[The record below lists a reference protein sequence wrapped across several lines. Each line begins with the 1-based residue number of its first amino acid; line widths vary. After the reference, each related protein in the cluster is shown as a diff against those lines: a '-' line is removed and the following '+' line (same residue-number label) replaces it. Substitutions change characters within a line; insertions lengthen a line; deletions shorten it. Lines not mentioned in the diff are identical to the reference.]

1 MNRELELYI
10 HAVCKDA
17 HAPKRVSIAARLTS
31 VLSFVSEWL
40 ESIGPYCCELRPI
53 RKVRGAIAKHC
64 ERREVIGFHGLV

>member
-17 HAPKRVSIAARLTS
+17 HAPKRVSISAPLTS
-31 VLSFVSEWL
+31 ELSFVSEWI
-40 ESIGPYCCELRPI
+40 ESNGPYCCELRPI
-53 RKVRGAIAKHC
+53 RKVRGVIAKRC